1 MGSKTR
7 ERRNRA
13 PRPRGIAPVMPALVA
28 TILFAGFSLLPR
40 VRATNAMLAS
50 FAGAT
55 ALLLLL
61 VVILWWQVRGGRRTL
76 SYEWGA
82 RPVHYVQLMMHSSIY
97 AYWGWY
103 WRPVY
108 HFIPLILAQIAFA
121 YALDMIV
128 CWLRR
133 DTWVLGF
140 GPFPII
146 LSTNLFLWFK
156 DDYFFLQFALV
167 AVGVLGKEFIK
178 WTREGRRTHIFNP
191 SAFSLS
197 VFSLGLIL
205 AHSTDMSWG
214 TQIASTQQ
222 LPPYI
227 YLEIFLL
234 GLVVQSL
241 FRVTL
246 VTLSSAAT
254 LYALNVLF
262 THRVGTYMFI
272 DSNIPA
278 AVFLGMHLLVT
289 DPATSPRANFGKVL
303 FGVAYGAA
311 VFGLYWWFD
320 LISVPTFY
328 DKLLPVPILNLCVP
342 LIDRFCRG
350 LERRVPRFDLAK
362 PTWTARR
369 ANIAHMA
376 VWIAFF
382 AMMAETRFLASTHAG
397 SRVAFWEQACAENR
411 YNACRV
417 LDNVLNLSCSARNGG
432 SCLALAR
439 RIDERAGR
447 RDTADALQPLGYAC
461 ELGERAGCRELG
473 DRVTRGA
480 DATLQSLCDSG
491 KDSSCELLALVYR
504 FGIGVARDPSHAL
517 PLLAKACAGGWGR
530 ACGQLGESYAFGQGA
545 SVDSTRAIGLFESA
559 CRHAYAPSCFNVG
572 MMYWRGIGVVRDE
585 TVAMQRFRAAC
596 DLGFDRGC
604 NPDALERS
612 EMRGSNP

>member
-1 MGSKTR
+1 M
-7 ERRNRA
+7 
-13 PRPRGIAPVMPALVA
+13 
-28 TILFAGFSLLPR
+28 LFAAFSLLPR
-40 VRATNAMLAS
+40 VRATDAMLAS

-55 ALLLLL
+55 ALLLTL
-61 VVILWWQVRGGRRTL
+61 VVILWWQVRRARRTL
-76 SYEWGA
+76 LYEWGA

-108 HFIPLILAQIAFA
+108 HFVPLILAQIAFA
-121 YALDMIV
+121 YSLDMIV

-133 DTWVLGF
+133 DKWVLGF

-146 LSTNLFLWFK
+146 LSTNLFLWFR
-156 DDYFFLQFALV
+156 DEYFFLQFALV
-167 AVGVLGKEFIK
+167 AAGVLGKEFIK
-178 WTREGRRTHIFNP
+178 WTRDGRRTHIFNP

-205 AHSTDMSWG
+205 THSTAISWG

-222 LPPYI
+222 RPPYI

-246 VTLSSAAT
+246 VTLSSAIT
-254 LYALNVLF
+254 LYTLNVLF
-262 THRVGTYMFI
+262 THHTGTYMFI

-303 FGVAYGAA
+303 FGIAYGAL

-342 LIDRFCRG
+342 LIDRFCSA
-350 LERRVPRFDLAK
+350 LERRVPRFDLAV
-362 PTWTARR
+362 PTWTARG
-369 ANIAHMA
+369 ANVAHMA
-376 VWIAFF
+376 VWIALFVV
-382 AMMAETRFLASTHAG
+382 MAETSFLGNTHAG
-397 SRVAFWEQACAENR
+397 SRVPFWEHACAEGR

-417 LDNVLNLSCSARNGG
+417 LDNVLNLSCSARDGH
-432 SCLALAR
+432 SCLALATR
-439 RIDERAGR
+439 LEERAGR
-447 RDTADALQPLGYAC
+447 RDDPEALQQFGFAC
-461 ELGERAGCRELG
+461 ELGERVGCTQLA
-473 DRVTRGA
+473 DRVMGGGGT
-480 DATLQSLCDSG
+480 TLKRLCDTG
-491 KDSSCELLALVYR
+491 NDPSCELLGLLYR
-504 FGIGVARDPSHAL
+504 FGIGVARDPSQAL
-517 PLLAKACAGGWGR
+517 PLLTKACDDGSPR
-530 ACGQLGESYAFGQGA
+530 ACGQLGETYAFGQGA
-545 SVDSTRAIGLFESA
+545 GIDSTRAITFFENA
-559 CRHAYAPSCFNVG
+559 CRGAYGPSCFNAG
-572 MMYWRGIGVVRDE
+572 MMYWRGIGVGRDE
-585 TVAMQRFRAAC
+585 TVAFQRFRAAC

-604 NPDALERS
+604 NPDALGLHGMNAAS
-612 EMRGSNP
+612 P